1 MSELSRFARRRHS
14 AAPSVGEVEERTR
27 WQLTA
32 GAVAVVLVVFLAA
45 RALGGSEPP
54 RSAVRI
60 DRGGVA
66 GARAGPGATKE
77 GRGRVYVHVA
87 GEVRRPG
94 LLALPDGS
102 RIAVAILRAGGPTGR
117 AEMAAINLAQRVIDG
132 QQVLVPRI
140 GAAPI
145 AAATGSPA
153 GAAGAVEAPISLATA
168 TQEQLE
174 ELDGIGPTLAER
186 IIELR
191 DESGGFRSIDQLQ
204 EVEGIGEKRFA
215 ALKEAVVP

>member
-1 MSELSRFARRRHS
+1 M
-14 AAPSVGEVEERTR
+14 EEKAR
-27 WQLTA
+27 WQLVA
-32 GAVAVVLVVFLAA
+32 GAVAVAIVVFLAA
-45 RALGGSEPP
+45 RGLGGGEPP

-60 DRGGVA
+60 DGGGA
-66 GARAGPGATKE
+66 GTATVRAGGGGTGAGE

-94 LLALPDGS
+94 LLMLPGGA
-102 RIAVAILRAGGPTGR
+102 RVAAAIARAGGPTSR
-117 AEMAAINLAQRVIDG
+117 AQLAAVNLAQRVIDG
-132 QQVLVPRI
+132 QQVVVPRV

-145 AAATGSPA
+145 APSPDAAAAVP
-153 GAAGAVEAPISLATA
+153 GAPEAPISLATA

-186 IIELR
+186 IIEMR
-191 DESGGFRSIDQLQ
+191 DASGGFRSVDQLQ